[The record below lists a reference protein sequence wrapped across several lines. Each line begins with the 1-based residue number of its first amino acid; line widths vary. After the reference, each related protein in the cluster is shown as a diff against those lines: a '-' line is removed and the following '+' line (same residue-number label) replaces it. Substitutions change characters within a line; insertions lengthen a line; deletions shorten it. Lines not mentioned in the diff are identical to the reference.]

1 MNTRSRRN
9 SCSLGLAAIL
19 VLAATVGHAG
29 QVTRI
34 SLDSAGN
41 EGNGRTRRHSVSA
54 DGRFVAFCSDATN
67 VVPGDANGVQDV
79 FLKDRQTGAT
89 VRLSVD
95 SAAAEGDGA
104 SRDVKISADGRFVA
118 FASDATNLVADDT
131 NGFQDVFVHDRVT
144 GATTRVSVGSAGEE
158 GDAQS
163 ASPVISADG
172 HYVAFTSDA
181 TNLVPGDTN
190 ASSDIFV
197 HNLLTGRTIRVSV
210 DSAGVESNGPGN
222 GAAISGDG
230 RFVVF
235 SSDAFNLV
243 PGDTNG
249 MTDIFIRDQKAG
261 TTSRVSVDAA
271 GSEADASSSLPAIS
285 ADGRF
290 VAFVSDATNLA
301 PGDTN
306 AIQDVYLRDRTAGT
320 TTRVSVAAAGGDP
333 DGLSYDPAISA
344 DGRFVAFGS
353 DATNLVT
360 GDVNGT
366 QDIFVRDMSAGPIK
380 RVNVDA
386 AGAEANLLSYDP
398 ALSADGRFVAFGSRA
413 SNLVAG
419 DTNATD
425 DIFLCDRRLIRYPQV
440 DMELAVTAK
449 PDSVNKGA
457 VASYT
462 FQVTNKSSKSASEVT
477 LVDVSSKA
485 VMSMTPSQG
494 NCRKSAVSVCR
505 FGTLAAGASATVTVT
520 FTARIDPLTQSVTV
534 RAAQADAVPANNSA
548 TLSTPVIP

>member
-353 DATNLVT
+353 
-360 GDVNGT
+360 
-366 QDIFVRDMSAGPIK
+366 
-380 RVNVDA
+380 
-386 AGAEANLLSYDP
+386 
-398 ALSADGRFVAFGSRA
+398 RA